1 MLVKIKCPKCE
12 TDGSF
17 SLADL
22 VYEGPYRCWKC
33 RELFIIK
40 MKNNK
45 LLSIEAI
52 TQEEFDRQME
62 IQALKARYRKE

>member
-17 SLADL
+17 SLADP

-52 TQEEFDRQME
+52 SEEEFDRQME